1 MDRVLGCYMFK
12 LHIIRDIFKVILSWC
27 SACQC
32 QTWCTSTH
40 LRYTGWIYFLQSVT
54 VINFQHFSGA
64 SILVKHFLWKV
75 RLLLKVSQIHC
86 LIAWEILPPTA
97 VHRKV
102 ISWCLELIMA
112 PLLFSNVSTQRV
124 INQSW
129 KFHFNHW
136 ARWQTRAEL
145 EQEILLFLFRRPFN
159 CSWQSGK
166 RHDVLF
172 SFYNSH
178 FWLRLMG
185 NSWVRSFALSR
196 DPLFHPQ

>member
-1 MDRVLGCYMFK
+1 MPNMVYPNSPTIHRLNLLPAVCHSHK
-12 LHIIRDIFKVILSWC
+12 L
-27 SACQC
+27 SAFFRGFNPC
-32 QTWCTSTH
+32 
-40 LRYTGWIYFLQSVT
+40 L
-54 VINFQHFSGA
+54 
-64 SILVKHFLWKV
+64 HFLWKV
-75 RLLLKVSQIHC
+75 RLQLKVSQIHC

-145 EQEILLFLFRRPFN
+145 EQEILLFLFRKPFN

-178 FWLRLMG
+178 FWLRLTG

-196 DPLFHPQ
+196 DLLFHPQ